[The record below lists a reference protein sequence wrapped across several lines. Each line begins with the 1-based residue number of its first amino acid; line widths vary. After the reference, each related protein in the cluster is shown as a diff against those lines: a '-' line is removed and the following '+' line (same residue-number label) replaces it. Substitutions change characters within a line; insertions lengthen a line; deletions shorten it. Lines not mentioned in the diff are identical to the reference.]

1 MPNPTVEM
9 PNRNPTLEQLGRQ
22 HEVFFNGGN
31 YQILPYSYKRAKKL
45 GVHIRPS
52 RNQTKKIDVF
62 RQGKRVASVGAAGM
76 NDYPTFRKTRG
87 AAYAKLRRAL
97 YKQRH
102 EKDRHRVGTPGYY
115 ADQIL
120 W

>member
-1 MPNPTVEM
+1 MKP
-9 PNRNPTLEQLGRQ
+9 
-22 HEVFFNGGN
+22 

-45 GVHIRPS
+45 GVTIRPS
-52 RNQTKKIDVF
+52 HNRTKKIDVIKGD
-62 RQGKRVASVGAAGM
+62 RVVASVGALGM
-76 NDYPTFRKTRG
+76 NDYPTFWKKRGKRFAETR
-87 AAYAKLRRAL
+87 RRL

-102 EKDRHRVGTPGYY
+102 QKDRLKRGTPGYY

>member
-1 MPNPTVEM
+1 MP
-9 PNRNPTLEQLGRQ
+9 
-22 HEVFFNGGN
+22 

-45 GVHIRPS
+45 GVQIRPS

-87 AAYAKLRRAL
+87 DTYAKLRRAL